1 MNMELSM
8 QDFCKK
14 VKTALQN
21 ELEENRVVRI
31 SEVPKNNG
39 IVLHGVSIFE
49 PGVNITP
56 TIYLEEYLKRYN
68 EGETLAALIREI
80 KSILRRN
87 AMDESFDISLF
98 TDLEKAKRRIVYKLV
113 NVPKNQN
120 LLKEVP
126 YIPYLDMAIVFYY
139 LLEDQ
144 EVGGYATILIQKTHL
159 KHWDINVQELY
170 SYAIANTERLLP
182 PVMENLEEMM
192 HDILRQEFGD
202 FKKKKNPW
210 NPEWPEEVSVDDLLE
225 DVLGERHGVPMYVL
239 TNKYRYYGAACILY
253 PNLLK
258 KIYEELHCSF
268 YILPSSIHEVIILPD
283 LGIEAEDNMLDM
295 VREVNETEVKAQE
308 VLSDSIYYYQVD
320 QEGLRILQK
329 EECVTQ

>member
-8 QDFCKK
+8 QDFCEK

-144 EVGGYATILIQKTHL
+144 EVGGYATILIQKTHIQVR
-159 KHWDINVQELY
+159 HHG
-170 SYAIANTERLLP
+170 S
-182 PVMENLEEMM
+182 
-192 HDILRQEFGD
+192 ILR
-202 FKKKKNPW
+202 
-210 NPEWPEEVSVDDLLE
+210 
-225 DVLGERHGVPMYVL
+225 
-239 TNKYRYYGAACILY
+239 
-253 PNLLK
+253 
-258 KIYEELHCSF
+258 
-268 YILPSSIHEVIILPD
+268 
-283 LGIEAEDNMLDM
+283 
-295 VREVNETEVKAQE
+295 
-308 VLSDSIYYYQVD
+308 
-320 QEGLRILQK
+320 
-329 EECVTQ
+329 